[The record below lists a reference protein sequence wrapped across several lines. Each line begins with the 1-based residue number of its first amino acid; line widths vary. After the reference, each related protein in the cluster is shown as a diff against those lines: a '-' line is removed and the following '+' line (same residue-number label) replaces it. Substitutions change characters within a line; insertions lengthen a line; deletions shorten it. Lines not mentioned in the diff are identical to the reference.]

1 MKNLVFI
8 ILITTSLLSAQQ
20 ITIKG
25 IITDS
30 RTARPLFGANISLL
44 ESSSIGT
51 TSQKDGK
58 FILNDVAI
66 NSILKISYVT
76 FVIIGQ
82 LNHLLTCNG
91 DRSFWPKKMNT
102 ATGRLKKSQHGL
114 KKILDPTSCLS
125 KLFTLLRIIF
135 ISTKLKY

>member
-66 NSILKISYVT
+66 NSILKISYVGYT
-76 FVIIGQ
+76 DRYFTVTTSAAGKEVLITLEQFV
-82 LNHLLTCNG
+82 
-91 DRSFWPKKMNT
+91 KK
-102 ATGRLKKSQHGL
+102 
-114 KKILDPTSCLS
+114 
-125 KLFTLLRIIF
+125 
-135 ISTKLKY
+135 